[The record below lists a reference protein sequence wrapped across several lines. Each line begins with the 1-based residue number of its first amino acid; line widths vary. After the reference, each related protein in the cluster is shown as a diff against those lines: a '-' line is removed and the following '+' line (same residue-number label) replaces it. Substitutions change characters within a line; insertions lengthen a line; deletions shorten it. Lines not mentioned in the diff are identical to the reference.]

1 MTPDGS
7 WRIGVDTG
15 GTFTDLVA
23 VGPGGDVRLQKVA
36 STPAEP
42 ARATFDALERS
53 GVDPGGDID
62 SFVMGTTIATN
73 ALIQRRGAPTV
84 LVTTAGFEDVLYIQR
99 IDRQGLY
106 DLQWV
111 KAEPYVARN
120 RVVGVTERILADG
133 SVRTTISDEEM
144 RRVVESVRRLT
155 AQDRKPAV
163 AVSLLFSYVNPAHEQ
178 ALAAALS
185 VALPDV
191 PVSISSEVAPIW
203 REYERCN
210 TTVMD
215 AYVKPIVGDFA
226 GGLVRELTEV
236 AMGGWHGLLRSNGGQ
251 VAIPDATARPV
262 EIVLSGLAAGMIA
275 GAHFARAVGTDKAVT
290 LDMGGTS
297 ADVGVITD
305 GELQFSGL
313 FEVEFG
319 LPLALPILDVTTI
332 GAGGGSIASID
343 SGGLLKVGP
352 ESAGADPGPACYGL
366 GGEQPTVTDA
376 NVVMGRLNPEY
387 FLGGRM
393 GLDAT
398 RARRATQ
405 PLADRL
411 GLTPEDTADAIV
423 SVSIENMDG
432 AMRLV
437 TVDRGLDYREFDLVA
452 YGGAGPLH
460 AAEIVRRM
468 GMNRVIVPPNPG
480 LVSAYGT
487 VIADQRVDR
496 RITLVRR
503 LDHAESADL
512 PGALAR
518 LAAETAGELR
528 SQLRRTEA
536 QVDVTTYVACRYLGQ
551 NYEQEIRTDFGHV
564 DRSFELAV
572 PIGPDAA
579 DFVAELA
586 DRYHATHMAAYG
598 YEMRDQPIQSVYLG
612 ATALSPAPDVLIRP
626 YSGPN
631 DSAGASGAPVTRRV
645 LAAAGHW
652 VDARIVNRDSLGVG
666 EMLHGPAVIEEADS
680 TTWVPPGFDASVH
693 HSQCLIITRAA
704 EAEDGRP

>member
-1 MTPDGS
+1 MTGRPNGA

-23 VGPGGDVRLQKVA
+23 VGPGGEVRLQKVA
-36 STPAEP
+36 STPSEP
-42 ARATFDALERS
+42 ARATFDALRRS
-53 GVDPGGDID
+53 QVDPRGEVD
-62 SFVMGTTIATN
+62 SFIMGTTIATN

-84 LVTTAGFEDVLYIQR
+84 LITTAGFEDVLYIQR

-106 DLQWV
+106 DLQWI
-111 KAEPYVARN
+111 KAEPYVRRD
-120 RVVGVTERILADG
+120 RVVGVNERILADG
-133 SVRTTISDEEM
+133 SVRTALSAGELDRVIDE
-144 RRVVESVRRLT
+144 VRRIT
-155 AQDRKPAV
+155 ADDQEPAV
-163 AVSLLFSYVNPAHEQ
+163 AVSLLFSYVNPTHEQ
-178 ALAAALS
+178 ELAAALQE
-185 VALPDV
+185 ALGGL

-203 REYERCN
+203 REYERSN
-210 TTVMD
+210 TTAMD
-215 AYVKPIVGDFA
+215 AYVKPIVTNFA
-226 GGLVRELTEV
+226 GDLGRELDALE
-236 AMGGWHGLLRSNGGQ
+236 MRGWHGLLRSNGGH
-251 VAIPDATARPV
+251 VAIPDATAKPV

-275 GAHFARAVGTDKAVT
+275 GAHFARAVDTAKAVT

-297 ADVGVITD
+297 ADVGVIVD

-352 ESAGADPGPACYGL
+352 DSAGAEPGPACYGL
-366 GGEQPTVTDA
+366 GGEAPTVTDA
-376 NVVMGRLNPEY
+376 NVVMGRLNPGY

-393 GLDAT
+393 NLDAG
-398 RARRATQ
+398 RARSAIE

-411 GLTPEDTADAIV
+411 GLTPEDAAEAIV

-460 AAEIVRRM
+460 AAEIARRM

-503 LDHAESADL
+503 LDHAESEDL
-512 PGALAR
+512 PGALGR
-518 LAAETAGELR
+518 LADETVTELR
-528 SQLRRTEA
+528 SQLRRPDA
-536 QVDVTTYVACRYLGQ
+536 PVDVTTYVACRYLGQ
-551 NYEQEIRTDFGHV
+551 NYEQEIRTEFGHV

-572 PIGPDAA
+572 PIGPEAA
-579 DFVAELA
+579 GFVARLA
-586 DRYHATHMAAYG
+586 DGYHTTHRAAYG

-612 ATALSPAPDVLIRP
+612 ATALSEAPEVLIRP
-626 YSGPN
+626 Y
-631 DSAGASGAPVTRRV
+631 AGRGDATTPPTRRV
-645 LAAAGHW
+645 LAAAGQW
-652 VDARIVNRDSLGVG
+652 TDALIVDRDTLEVG
-666 EMLHGPAVIEEADS
+666 ETLDGPAVIEEADS
-680 TTWVPPGFDASVH
+680 TTWVPPGFRATVH
-693 HSQCLIITRAA
+693 ESQCLIVARSGAGA
-704 EAEDGRP
+704 RP

>member
-1 MTPDGS
+1 MSRSPNGA

-23 VGPGGDVRLQKVA
+23 VGPGGEVRLQKVA
-36 STPAEP
+36 STPVEP
-42 ARATFDALERS
+42 ARATFDALKRS
-53 GVDPGGDID
+53 QVDPRGEVD
-62 SFVMGTTIATN
+62 SFIMGTTIATN

-84 LVTTAGFEDVLYIQR
+84 LITTAGFEDVLYIQR

-111 KAEPYVARN
+111 KAEPYVPRD
-120 RVVGVTERILADG
+120 RVVGVNERILADG
-133 SVRTTISDEEM
+133 SVRTGLAGAELD
-144 RRVVESVRRLT
+144 RVVDEVRRIT
-155 AQDRKPAV
+155 AGDQEPAV
-163 AVSLLFSYVNPAHEQ
+163 AVSLLFSYVNPIHEQ
-178 ALAAALS
+178 ELAAALQE
-185 VALPDV
+185 ALGGL

-203 REYERCN
+203 REYERSN
-210 TTVMD
+210 TTAMD
-215 AYVKPIVGDFA
+215 AYVKPIVANFA
-226 GGLVRELTEV
+226 GDLLRELDVLE
-236 AMGGWHGLLRSNGGQ
+236 MGGWHGLLRSNGGH
-251 VAIPDATARPV
+251 VAIPDAPAKPV

-275 GAHFARAVGTDKAVT
+275 GAHFARAVDTAKAVT

-297 ADVGVITD
+297 ADVGVIVD

-352 ESAGADPGPACYGL
+352 ESAGAEPGPACYGL
-366 GGEQPTVTDA
+366 GGESPTVTDA
-376 NVVMGRLNPEY
+376 NVVMGRLNPGY

-393 GLDAT
+393 NLDAE
-398 RARRATQ
+398 RARSAID
-405 PLADRL
+405 PVADRL
-411 GLTPEDTADAIV
+411 GLTPEDTAEAIV

-460 AAEIVRRM
+460 ATEIARRM

-503 LDHAESADL
+503 LDHGESEDL
-512 PGALAR
+512 PGALGR
-518 LAAETAGELR
+518 LADETVAELR
-528 SQLRRTEA
+528 SQLRRPEVP
-536 QVDVTTYVACRYLGQ
+536 VDVTTYVACRYLGQ
-551 NYEQEIRTDFGHV
+551 NYEQEIRTEFGHV

-572 PIGPDAA
+572 PIGPEAA
-579 DFVAELA
+579 DFVARLA
-586 DRYHATHMAAYG
+586 DGYHTTHKAAYG

-612 ATALSPAPDVLIRP
+612 ATALSEAPEVLIRP
-626 YSGPN
+626 Y
-631 DSAGASGAPVTRRV
+631 AGHSDGTTPVTRRV
-645 LAAAGHW
+645 LAAAGQW
-652 VDARIVNRDSLGVG
+652 VDALIANRDTLEVG
-666 EMLHGPAVIEEADS
+666 ETLDGPAVIEEADS
-680 TTWVPPGFDASVH
+680 TTWVPPGFGATVH
-693 HSQCLIITRAA
+693 ESQCLIIARSDA
-704 EAEDGRP
+704 ETPP

>member
-1 MTPDGS
+1 MNATENGA

-23 VGPGGDVRLQKVA
+23 VGPGGEVRLQKVA

-53 GVDPGGDID
+53 GVDPRGEVD
-62 SFVMGTTIATN
+62 SFIMGTTIATN

-84 LVTTAGFEDVLYIQR
+84 LITTAGFEDVLYIQR

-111 KAEPYVARN
+111 KAEPYVPRD
-120 RVVGVTERILADG
+120 RVVGVSERILADG
-133 SVRTTISDEEM
+133 SVRTPLTTRELA
-144 RRVVESVRRLT
+144 RVAGEVRRIT
-155 AQDRKPAV
+155 AADRTPAV

-178 ALAAALS
+178 AVAAALED
-185 VALPDV
+185 ALPGI

-203 REYERCN
+203 REYERSN
-210 TTVMD
+210 TTAMD
-215 AYVKPIVGDFA
+215 AYVKPIVSSFA
-226 GGLVRELTEV
+226 ADLVRELD
-236 AMGGWHGLLRSNGGQ
+236 ALRMGGWHGLLRSNGGH
-251 VAIPDATARPV
+251 VAIPDATAKPV

-275 GAHFARAVGTDKAVT
+275 GAHFARAVDTAKAVT

-297 ADVGVITD
+297 ADVGVIVD

-352 ESAGADPGPACYGL
+352 ESAGAEPGPACYGL
-366 GGEQPTVTDA
+366 GGEAPTVTDA
-376 NVVMGRLNPEY
+376 NVVMGRLNPGY

-393 GLDAT
+393 NLDAD
-398 RARRATQ
+398 RARSAID

-411 GLTPEDTADAIV
+411 GLTPEDTAEAIV

-460 AAEIVRRM
+460 AAEIARRM

-503 LDHAESADL
+503 LDHGESEDL
-512 PGALAR
+512 PSALGR
-518 LAAETAGELR
+518 LADETVAELR
-528 SQLRRTEA
+528 SQLRRTDAPVE
-536 QVDVTTYVACRYLGQ
+536 VTTYVACRYLGQ
-551 NYEQEIRTDFGHV
+551 NYEQEIRTEFGHV

-572 PIGPDAA
+572 PIGPEAA
-579 DFVAELA
+579 DFVARLA
-586 DRYHATHMAAYG
+586 DGYHTTHNAAYG

-612 ATALSPAPDVLIRP
+612 ASALSEAPEVLIRP
-626 YSGPN
+626 Y
-631 DSAGASGAPVTRRV
+631 AGRGGDGATPVTRRV

-652 VDARIVNRDSLGVG
+652 VDALIVNRDTMAPAETL
-666 EMLHGPAVIEEADS
+666 EGPAVIEEADS
-680 TTWVPPGFDASVH
+680 TTWVPPGFRATVH
-693 HSQCLIITRAA
+693 ESQCLIIARNDA
-704 EAEDGRP
+704 EARP

>member
-1 MTPDGS
+1 MSLNGA
-7 WRIGVDTG
+7 WRLGVDTG

-23 VGPGGDVRLQKVA
+23 VGPGGDVRLQKVS

-42 ARATFDALERS
+42 ARATFDALQRS
-53 GVDPGGDID
+53 GVDPRGEID
-62 SFVMGTTIATN
+62 SFIMGTTIATN

-84 LVTTAGFEDVLYIQR
+84 LITTAGFEDVLYIQR

-111 KAEPYVARN
+111 KAEPYVPRN
-120 RVVGVTERILADG
+120 RVVGVSERILADG
-133 SVRTTISDEEM
+133 SVRGPLTEEELK
-144 RRVVESVRRLT
+144 RVVGEVRRIT
-155 AQDRKPAV
+155 ARDHKPAV
-163 AVSLLFSYVNPAHEQ
+163 AVSLLFSYVNPSHELALRD
-178 ALAAALS
+178 ALAAG
-185 VALPDV
+185 LPDV
-191 PVSISSEVAPIW
+191 PVSISTEVAPIW
-203 REYERCN
+203 REYERSN

-226 GGLVRELTEV
+226 ADLARELEAV
-236 AMGGWHGLLRSNGGQ
+236 GMGGWHGLLRSNGGH
-251 VAIPDATARPV
+251 VAIPDATSRPV

-275 GAHFARAVGTDKAVT
+275 GAHFAAAVDTAKAVT

-297 ADVGVITD
+297 ADVGVVTD

-366 GGEQPTVTDA
+366 GGEAPTVTDA
-376 NVVMGRLNPEY
+376 NVVMGRLNPGY

-393 GLDAT
+393 GLDAA
-398 RARRATQ
+398 RAHRAIT
-405 PLADRL
+405 PLAGRL
-411 GLTPEDTADAIV
+411 GLAPEDTADAIV

-460 AAEIVRRM
+460 AVEIARRM

-503 LDHAESADL
+503 LDHAESTDL
-512 PGALAR
+512 PATLGR
-518 LAAETAGELR
+518 LADDTVAELR
-528 SQLRRTEA
+528 SQLRRAEA
-536 QVDVTTYVACRYLGQ
+536 STDVTTYVACRYLGQ
-551 NYEQEIRTDFGHV
+551 NYEQEVRTEFGHV

-572 PIGPDAA
+572 PIGPEAI
-579 DFVAELA
+579 DFVARLA
-586 DRYHATHMAAYG
+586 DGYHATHKAAYG

-626 YSGPN
+626 YSGEG
-631 DSAGASGAPVTRRV
+631 DGAPPVTRRV
-645 LAAAGHW
+645 LASAGRW
-652 VDARIVNRDSLGVG
+652 VDARIANRDTLAVG
-666 EMLHGPAVIEEADS
+666 EVLDGPAVIEEADS
-680 TTWVPPGFDASVH
+680 TTWVPPGFTALVH
-693 HSQCLIITRAA
+693 ESQCLIIARRAA
-704 EAEDGRP
+704 EDRP

>member
-1 MTPDGS
+1 MTAPDGA

-23 VGPGGDVRLQKVA
+23 VGPDGEVRLQKVA

-42 ARATFDALERS
+42 ARATFEALARS
-53 GVDPGGDID
+53 GVDPRGEVD
-62 SFVMGTTIATN
+62 SFIMGTTIATN

-84 LVTTAGFEDVLYIQR
+84 LITTAGFEDVLYIQR

-111 KAEPYVARN
+111 KAEPYVPRN
-120 RVVGVTERILADG
+120 RVIGVTERVLADG
-133 SVRTTISDEEM
+133 SVRAPLTDRELA
-144 RRVVESVRRLT
+144 RVVEEVRRIT
-155 AQDRKPAV
+155 AGEEKPAV
-163 AVSLLFSYVNPAHEQ
+163 AIALLFSYVNPAHEQ
-178 ALAAALS
+178 ALGAALTG
-185 VALPDV
+185 ALAGV
-191 PVSISSEVAPIW
+191 PVSLSSDVAPIW
-203 REYERCN
+203 REYERSN

-215 AYVKPIVGDFA
+215 AYVKPIVSDFA
-226 GGLVRELTEV
+226 DDLRSELC
-236 AMGGWHGLLRSNGGQ
+236 ALDMSGWHGLLRSNGGQ
-251 VAIPDATARPV
+251 VAIPDATAKPV

-275 GAHFARAVGTDKAVT
+275 GAHFARAVDTAKAVT

-332 GAGGGSIASID
+332 GAGGGSVASID

-352 ESAGADPGPACYGL
+352 NSVGADPGPACYGL
-366 GGEQPTVTDA
+366 GGDAPSVTDA
-376 NVVMGRLNPEY
+376 NVVMGRLNPGY

-393 GLDAT
+393 NLDADL
-398 RARRATQ
+398 ARRAIE
-405 PLADRL
+405 PLAARL
-411 GLTPEDTADAIV
+411 GLSVDATAEAIV

-460 AAEIVRRM
+460 AAEIARRM

-503 LDHAESADL
+503 LDHATSADL
-512 PGALAR
+512 PGALGR
-518 LAAETAGELR
+518 LADEAVAELR
-528 SQLRRTEA
+528 SQLRRPGAPVE
-536 QVDVTTYVACRYLGQ
+536 VTTYVACRYLGQ
-551 NYEQEIRTDFGHV
+551 NYEQEIRTEFGHV

-572 PIGPDAA
+572 PIGPESAG
-579 DFVAELA
+579 FVDRLA
-586 DRYHATHMAAYG
+586 DRYHTTHRAAYG
-598 YEMRDQPIQSVYLG
+598 YEMRDQPVQSVYLG

-626 YSGPN
+626 YPGVG
-631 DSAGASGAPVTRRV
+631 DGADPQTRRV
-645 LAAAGHW
+645 LAEAEHW
-652 VDARIVNRDSLGVG
+652 VDARIANRDALAVG
-666 EMLHGPAVIEEADS
+666 DVLDGPAVIEEADS
-680 TTWVPPGFDASVH
+680 TTWVPPGFRATVH
-693 HSQCLIITRAA
+693 GSQCLIIARSAGG
-704 EAEDGRP
+704 DPS

>member
-1 MTPDGS
+1 MIGTAHGA

-36 STPAEP
+36 STPTEP
-42 ARATFDALERS
+42 ARATFDALKRS
-53 GVDPGGDID
+53 RVDPRGEVD
-62 SFVMGTTIATN
+62 SFIMGTTIATN
-73 ALIQRRGAPTV
+73 ALIQRRGASTV
-84 LVTTAGFEDVLYIQR
+84 LITTAGFEDVLYIQR

-111 KAEPYVARN
+111 KAEPYVRRD
-120 RVVGVTERILADG
+120 RVVGVKERILADG
-133 SVRTTISDEEM
+133 SVRTGLAGEELERVIDE
-144 RRVVESVRRLT
+144 VRRIT
-155 AQDRKPAV
+155 ADDRRPAV
-163 AVSLLFSYVNPAHEQ
+163 AVSLLFSYVNPSHEQ
-178 ALAAALS
+178 ELAAALRE
-185 VALPDV
+185 ALGGL

-203 REYERCN
+203 REYERSN
-210 TTVMD
+210 TTAMD
-215 AYVKPIVGDFA
+215 AYVKPIVSNFA
-226 GGLVRELTEV
+226 GDLGRELDALE
-236 AMGGWHGLLRSNGGQ
+236 MGGWHGLLRSNGGQ
-251 VAIPDATARPV
+251 VAIPDATAKPV

-275 GAHFARAVGTDKAVT
+275 GAHFARAVGTAKAVT

-332 GAGGGSIASID
+332 GAGGGSIASVD

-352 ESAGADPGPACYGL
+352 ESAGAEPGPACYGL
-366 GGEQPTVTDA
+366 GGEAPTVTDA
-376 NVVMGRLNPEY
+376 NVVMGRLNPGY

-393 GLDAT
+393 NLDAD
-398 RARRATQ
+398 RARSAID

-460 AAEIVRRM
+460 ATEIARRM
-468 GMNRVIVPPNPG
+468 GMNRVVVPPNPG

-503 LDHAESADL
+503 LDHAESEDL
-512 PGALAR
+512 PGTLGR
-518 LAAETAGELR
+518 LADETVAELR
-528 SQLRRTEA
+528 SQLRRPDAPIE
-536 QVDVTTYVACRYLGQ
+536 VTTYVACRYLGQ
-551 NYEQEIRTDFGHV
+551 NYEQEIRTEFGHV

-572 PIGPDAA
+572 PIGPEAA
-579 DFVAELA
+579 DFVARLA
-586 DRYHATHMAAYG
+586 DGYHTTHRAAYG

-612 ATALSPAPDVLIRP
+612 ATALSEAPDILIRP
-626 YSGPN
+626 Y
-631 DSAGASGAPVTRRV
+631 AGIGDGTAPVTRRV
-645 LAAAGHW
+645 LAAAGQW
-652 VDARIVNRDSLGVG
+652 VDALIADRDTLAVG
-666 EMLHGPAVIEEADS
+666 ETLDGPAVIEEADS
-680 TTWVPPGFDASVH
+680 TTWVPPGFRATVH
-693 HSQCLIITRAA
+693 ESQCLIIARSDA
-704 EAEDGRP
+704 EARP

>member
-1 MTPDGS
+1 MTVTGS

-23 VGPGGDVRLQKVA
+23 VGPHGDVRLAKVA
-36 STPAEP
+36 STPADP
-42 ARATFDALERS
+42 ARATFEAFERS
-53 GVDPGGDID
+53 GVDPGGDVD
-62 SFVMGTTIATN
+62 SFILGTTIATN

-84 LVTTAGFEDVLYIQR
+84 LVTTAGFEDILYIQR
-99 IDRQGLY
+99 IDRKGLY

-111 KAEPYVARN
+111 KAEPYVPRN
-120 RVVGVTERILADG
+120 RVVGVVERILADG
-133 SVRTTISDEEM
+133 SIRTPITDEELA
-144 RRVVESVRRLT
+144 RVIEDVRRLT
-155 AQDRKPAV
+155 AQARKPAV
-163 AVSLLFSYVNPAHEQ
+163 AVSLLFSYVNPTHEQ
-178 ALAAALS
+178 ALAEALSAAL
-185 VALPDV
+185 PGV
-191 PVSISSEVAPIW
+191 PVSLSSEVAPIW
-203 REYERCN
+203 REYERSN
-210 TTVMD
+210 TTVVD
-215 AYVKPIVGDFA
+215 AYVKPIVADFA
-226 GGLVRELTEV
+226 GSLAAQLAEMHV
-236 AMGGWHGLLRSNGGQ
+236 GGWHGLLRSNGGQ
-251 VAIPDATARPV
+251 VAIPDAPDRPV

-376 NVVMGRLNPEY
+376 NVLMGRLDPEY
-387 FLGGRM
+387 FLGGEM
-393 GLDAT
+393 SLDAD
-398 RARRATQ
+398 RARRATR

-411 GLTPEDTADAIV
+411 DLTVEDTADAIV

-460 AAEIVRRM
+460 AAEIARRL

-503 LDHAESADL
+503 LDHAEAEDL
-512 PGALAR
+512 PAALAR
-518 LAAETAGELR
+518 LAGDTAGELR
-528 SQLRRTEA
+528 SQLRRREA
-536 QVDVTTYVACRYLGQ
+536 SVEVTTYVACRYVGQ
-551 NYEQEIRTDFGHV
+551 NFEQEIRTDFGHV

-572 PIGPDAA
+572 AIPPDAA
-579 DFVAELA
+579 DFVDRLA
-586 DRYHATHMAAYG
+586 DRYHATHMASYG

-612 ATALSPAPDVLIRP
+612 ATALSAAPDILIRP
-626 YSGPN
+626 YSGR
-631 DSAGASGAPVTRRV
+631 SGSSTPVTRRV
-645 LAAAGHW
+645 LAAAGCW
-652 VDARIVNRDSLGVG
+652 VDARIVKRDALALGEV
-666 EMLHGPAVIEEADS
+666 LDGPAVIEEADS
-680 TTWVPPGFDASVH
+680 TTWVPPGFTAAVH
-693 HSQCLIITRAA
+693 ESQCLIIARVGNAG
-704 EAEDGRP
+704 EDHP

>member
-1 MTPDGS
+1 MSGS
-7 WRIGVDTG
+7 PNGAWRIGVDTG

-23 VGPGGDVRLQKVA
+23 VGPGGEVRLQKVA

-42 ARATFDALERS
+42 ARATFEALKRS
-53 GVDPGGDID
+53 QVDPRGEVD
-62 SFVMGTTIATN
+62 SFIMGTTIATN

-84 LVTTAGFEDVLYIQR
+84 LITTAGFEDVLYIQR

-106 DLQWV
+106 DLQWI
-111 KAEPYVARN
+111 KAEPYVPRD
-120 RVVGVTERILADG
+120 RVVGVNERILADG
-133 SVRTTISDEEM
+133 SVRTPLARQELDRVIDE
-144 RRVVESVRRLT
+144 VRRIT
-155 AQDRKPAV
+155 ADHDKPAV
-163 AVSLLFSYVNPAHEQ
+163 AVSLLFAYVNATHEQ
-178 ALAAALS
+178 QLAAALQQ
-185 VALPDV
+185 ALGGL
-191 PVSISSEVAPIW
+191 PVSMSSEVAPIW
-203 REYERCN
+203 REYERSN
-210 TTVMD
+210 TTAMD
-215 AYVKPIVGDFA
+215 AYVKPIVANFA
-226 GGLVRELTEV
+226 GDLLRELDALE
-236 AMGGWHGLLRSNGGQ
+236 MGGWHGLLRSNGGQ
-251 VAIPDATARPV
+251 VAIPDAPAKPV

-275 GAHFARAVGTDKAVT
+275 GAHFARAVDSAKAVT

-297 ADVGVITD
+297 ADVGVIVD

-352 ESAGADPGPACYGL
+352 DSAGAEPGPACYGL
-366 GGEQPTVTDA
+366 GGEAPTVTDA
-376 NVVMGRLNPEY
+376 NVVMGRLDPGY

-393 GLDAT
+393 NLDAE
-398 RARRATQ
+398 RARSAID
-405 PLADRL
+405 PVADRL
-411 GLTPEDTADAIV
+411 GLTPEDTAEAIV

-460 AAEIVRRM
+460 AAEIARRM

-503 LDHAESADL
+503 LDHGESEDL
-512 PGALAR
+512 PAALGR
-518 LAAETAGELR
+518 LADETVAELR
-528 SQLRRTEA
+528 SQLRRLDA
-536 QVDVTTYVACRYLGQ
+536 PVDVTTYVACRYLGQ
-551 NYEQEIRTDFGHV
+551 NYEQEIRTEFGHV

-572 PIGPDAA
+572 PIGPEAA
-579 DFVAELA
+579 DFVARLA
-586 DRYHATHMAAYG
+586 DGYHTTHKAAYG

-612 ATALSPAPDVLIRP
+612 ATALSEAPEVLIRP
-626 YSGPN
+626 Y
-631 DSAGASGAPVTRRV
+631 AGGGDGTAPVTRRV
-645 LAAAGHW
+645 LAGAGQW
-652 VDARIVNRDSLGVG
+652 TDALIVNRDTMEAG
-666 EMLHGPAVIEEADS
+666 ETLDGPAVIEEADS
-680 TTWVPPGFDASVH
+680 TTWVPPGFRATVH
-693 HSQCLIITRAA
+693 ESQCLIIARSDA
-704 EAEDGRP
+704 EARP

>member
-1 MTPDGS
+1 MIGTAGGS

-23 VGPGGDVRLQKVA
+23 VGPGGDVRLQKVS
-36 STPAEP
+36 STPVEP
-42 ARATFDALERS
+42 ARATFEALERS
-53 GVDPGGDID
+53 GVDPAGDVD

-84 LVTTAGFEDVLYIQR
+84 LITTAGFEDLLYIQR

-111 KAEPYVARN
+111 KAEPYVPRN
-120 RVVGVTERILADG
+120 RVVGVAERVLADG
-133 SVRTTISDEEM
+133 SVRTPLSDEELA
-144 RRVVESVRRLT
+144 RVVEEVRRIT
-155 AQDRKPAV
+155 AHDDRPAV
-163 AVSLLFSYVNPAHEQ
+163 AVSLLFSYVNPSHEQ
-178 ALAAALS
+178 ALSAALAG
-185 VALPDV
+185 ALEGV
-191 PVSISSEVAPIW
+191 PVSISSAVAPIW
-203 REYERCN
+203 REYERSN

-215 AYVKPIVGDFA
+215 AYVKPIVRDFA
-226 GGLVRELTEV
+226 GHLVRELDEV
-236 AMGGWHGLLRSNGGQ
+236 GMQGWRGLLRSNGGQ
-251 VAIPDATARPV
+251 VAIPDSVSKPI
-262 EIVLSGLAAGMIA
+262 EIVLSGLAAGMIS
-275 GAHFARAVGTDKAVT
+275 GAHFAGAVDTAKAVT

-297 ADVGVITD
+297 ADVGVIVD

-352 ESAGADPGPACYGL
+352 QSAGAEPGPACYGL
-366 GGEQPTVTDA
+366 GGEAPTVTDA
-376 NVVMGRLNPEY
+376 NVVMGRLNPGY

-393 GLDAT
+393 SLDAD
-398 RARRATQ
+398 RAQRAIA

-411 GLTPEDTADAIV
+411 GLAPEDAADAIV

-460 AAEIVRRM
+460 AVEIARRM

-480 LVSAYGT
+480 LTSAYGT
-487 VIADQRVDR
+487 IIADQRVDR
-496 RITLVRR
+496 RVTLVRR
-503 LDHAESADL
+503 LDDSESEDL
-512 PGALAR
+512 PAALGR
-518 LAAETAGELR
+518 LADEVVAELR
-528 SQLRRTEA
+528 PQLRRPEA
-536 QVDVTTYVACRYLGQ
+536 PVNVTTYVACRYLGQ
-551 NYEQEIRTDFGHV
+551 NYEQEIRTEFGHV

-572 PIGPDAA
+572 PIGATAA
-579 DFVAELA
+579 DFVARLA
-586 DRYHATHMAAYG
+586 DGYHATHSAAYG

-612 ATALSPAPDVLIRP
+612 ATALSPAPDVAIRP
-626 YSGPN
+626 YEGRY
-631 DSAGASGAPVTRRV
+631 DGAQPVTRRV
-645 LAAAGHW
+645 LAEAGHW
-652 VDARIVNRDSLGVG
+652 VDARIVNRDSLAVG
-666 EMLHGPAVIEEADS
+666 AVLGGPAVIEEADS
-680 TTWVPPGFDASVH
+680 TTWVPPGFEAAVH
-693 HSQCLIITRAA
+693 DSQCLIIARS
-704 EAEDGRP
+704 EEGRR

>member
-1 MTPDGS
+1 MIGIANGA

-23 VGPGGDVRLQKVA
+23 VGPGGEVRLQKVA

-42 ARATFDALERS
+42 ARATFDALKRS
-53 GVDPGGDID
+53 QVDPRGEVD
-62 SFVMGTTIATN
+62 SFIMGTTIATN

-84 LVTTAGFEDVLYIQR
+84 LITTAGFEDVLYIQR

-111 KAEPYVARN
+111 KAEPYVPRD
-120 RVVGVTERILADG
+120 RVVGVSERILADG
-133 SVRTTISDEEM
+133 SVRTPLTTEELA
-144 RRVVESVRRLT
+144 RVAEEVCRIT
-155 AQDRKPAV
+155 ADDRAPAV

-178 ALAAALS
+178 AVATALEG
-185 VALPDV
+185 ALPGL

-203 REYERCN
+203 REYERSN
-210 TTVMD
+210 TTAMD
-215 AYVKPIVGDFA
+215 AYVKPIVSDFA
-226 GGLVRELTEV
+226 GDLVKELEAV
-236 AMGGWHGLLRSNGGQ
+236 EMGGWHGLLRSNGGH
-251 VAIPDATARPV
+251 VAIPDATAKPV

-275 GAHFARAVGTDKAVT
+275 GAHFAGAVDTAKAVT

-297 ADVGVITD
+297 ADVGVVVD

-352 ESAGADPGPACYGL
+352 ESAGAEPGPACYGL
-366 GGEQPTVTDA
+366 GGEAPTVTDA
-376 NVVMGRLNPEY
+376 NVVMGRLNPGY

-393 GLDAT
+393 NLDAD
-398 RARRATQ
+398 RARRAID

-411 GLTPEDTADAIV
+411 GLTPEDTAEAIV

-460 AAEIVRRM
+460 AAEIARRM

-503 LDHAESADL
+503 LDHAESEEL
-512 PGALAR
+512 PGALGR
-518 LAAETAGELR
+518 LADETVAELR
-528 SQLRRTEA
+528 SQLRRPDAPVE
-536 QVDVTTYVACRYLGQ
+536 VTTYVACRYLGQ
-551 NYEQEIRTDFGHV
+551 NYEQEIRTEFGHV

-572 PIGPDAA
+572 PIGPEAS
-579 DFVAELA
+579 DFVARLA
-586 DRYHATHMAAYG
+586 DGYHTTHMATYG

-612 ATALSPAPDVLIRP
+612 ATALSEAPEVLIRP
-626 YSGPN
+626 Y
-631 DSAGASGAPVTRRV
+631 AGGGDGTARATRRV
-645 LAAAGHW
+645 LAATGQW
-652 VDARIVNRDSLGVG
+652 TDALIVNRDTLAPG
-666 EMLHGPAVIEEADS
+666 ETLDGPAVIEEADS
-680 TTWVPPGFDASVH
+680 TTWVPPGFGATVH
-693 HSQCLIITRAA
+693 ESQCLIIARGDA
-704 EAEDGRP
+704 EARP

>member
-1 MTPDGS
+1 MTATGS

-23 VGPGGDVRLQKVA
+23 VGPHGDVRLAKVA
-36 STPAEP
+36 STPADP
-42 ARATFDALERS
+42 ARATFEAFERS
-53 GVDPGGDID
+53 GVDTGGGVD
-62 SFVMGTTIATN
+62 SFILGTTIATN

-84 LVTTAGFEDVLYIQR
+84 LVTTAGFEDILYIQR
-99 IDRQGLY
+99 IDRKGLY

-111 KAEPYVARN
+111 KAEPYVPRN
-120 RVVGVTERILADG
+120 RVVGVVERILADG
-133 SVRTTISDEEM
+133 SIRTPITDEELA
-144 RRVVESVRRLT
+144 RVVEDVRRLT
-155 AQDRKPAV
+155 AQSRKPAV
-163 AVSLLFSYVNPAHEQ
+163 AVSLLFSYVNPSHEQ
-178 ALAAALS
+178 ALAEALSAAL
-185 VALPDV
+185 PGV
-191 PVSISSEVAPIW
+191 PVSLSSEVAPIW
-203 REYERCN
+203 REYERSN
-210 TTVMD
+210 TTVVD
-215 AYVKPIVGDFA
+215 AYVKPIVADFA
-226 GGLVRELTEV
+226 GSLAAQLAEMGV
-236 AMGGWHGLLRSNGGQ
+236 GGWHGLLRSNGGQ
-251 VAIPDATARPV
+251 VAIPDAPGRPV

-366 GGEQPTVTDA
+366 GGEEPTVTDA
-376 NVVMGRLNPEY
+376 NVLMGRLDPEY
-387 FLGGRM
+387 FLGGEM
-393 GLDAT
+393 SLDAD
-398 RARRATQ
+398 RARRATR

-411 GLTPEDTADAIV
+411 GLTVEDTADAIV
-423 SVSIENMDG
+423 SISIENMDG

-460 AAEIVRRM
+460 AAEIARRL

-503 LDHAESADL
+503 LDHADRRGPARGAGPAGRRHGGRVAFAAAPPGGVGGGDDVRGL
-512 PGALAR
+512 PVRGA
-518 LAAETAGELR
+518 ELR
-528 SQLRRTEA
+528 AGDPHRLRPR
-536 QVDVTTYVACRYLGQ
+536 RP
-551 NYEQEIRTDFGHV
+551 
-564 DRSFELAV
+564 ELRA
-572 PIGPDAA
+572 GRGD
-579 DFVAELA
+579 
-586 DRYHATHMAAYG
+586 
-598 YEMRDQPIQSVYLG
+598 
-612 ATALSPAPDVLIRP
+612 PA
-626 YSGPN
+626 
-631 DSAGASGAPVTRRV
+631 RRRR
-645 LAAAGHW
+645 L
-652 VDARIVNRDSLGVG
+652 R
-666 EMLHGPAVIEEADS
+666 GPA
-680 TTWVPPGFDASVH
+680 
-693 HSQCLIITRAA
+693 R
-704 EAEDGRP
+704 

>member
-1 MTPDGS
+1 MTAGA

-23 VGPGGDVRLQKVA
+23 VGPGGDVRLQKVP

-42 ARATFDALERS
+42 ARATFNALDRS
-53 GVDPGGDID
+53 GVDPRDVD
-62 SFVMGTTIATN
+62 SFIMGTTIATN

-111 KAEPYVARN
+111 KAEPYVPRN
-120 RVVGVTERILADG
+120 RVVGVSERILADG
-133 SVRTTISDEEM
+133 SVRTPLAGGELE
-144 RRVVESVRRLT
+144 RVVAEVRRIT
-155 AQDRKPAV
+155 AGDSKPAV
-163 AVSLLFSYVNPAHEQ
+163 AVSLLFSYVNPSHEQ
-178 ALAAALS
+178 ALRAALEA
-185 VALPDV
+185 ALPHV

-203 REYERCN
+203 REYERSN

-226 GGLVRELTEV
+226 GYLVRELDRV
-236 AMGGWHGLLRSNGGQ
+236 GVGGWHGLLRSNGGH
-251 VAIPDATARPV
+251 VAIPDATAKPV
-262 EIVLSGLAAGMIA
+262 EIVLSGLAAGMIS
-275 GAHFARAVGTDKAVT
+275 GAHFACAVATAKAVT

-366 GGEQPTVTDA
+366 GGEAPTVTDA
-376 NVVMGRLNPEY
+376 NVVMGRLNPGY

-393 GLDAT
+393 SLDAE
-398 RARRATQ
+398 RAHRAIA
-405 PLADRL
+405 PLAQRL
-411 GLTPEDTADAIV
+411 GLTPEDTAEAIV

-460 AAEIVRRM
+460 AAEIARRM

-480 LVSAYGT
+480 LTSAYGT
-487 VIADQRVDR
+487 IIADQRVDR

-512 PGALAR
+512 PAALGR
-518 LAAETAGELR
+518 LADETVAELR
-528 SQLRRTEA
+528 AQLRSPEA

-551 NYEQEIRTDFGHV
+551 NYEQEIRTEFGHV

-572 PIGPDAA
+572 PIGPEAA
-579 DFVAELA
+579 GFVARLA
-586 DRYHATHMAAYG
+586 DGYHATHRAAYG

-612 ATALSPAPDVLIRP
+612 ATALSPAPDVAIRP
-626 YSGPN
+626 Y
-631 DSAGASGAPVTRRV
+631 AGNGDGALPATRRV
-645 LAAAGHW
+645 LAAAGRR
-652 VDARIVNRDSLGVG
+652 VDARIANRDALAVG
-666 EMLHGPAVIEEADS
+666 AVLDGPAVIEEADS
-680 TTWVPPGFDASVH
+680 TTWVPPGFAATVH
-693 HSQCLIITRAA
+693 ESQCLIIARDPAA
-704 EAEDGRP
+704 RRP

>member
-1 MTPDGS
+1 MSGAGDGA

-23 VGPGGDVRLQKVA
+23 VGPDGEVRLQKVA
-36 STPAEP
+36 STPTEP
-42 ARATFDALERS
+42 ARATFDALKRS
-53 GVDPGGDID
+53 QVDPRGEVD
-62 SFVMGTTIATN
+62 SFIMGTTIATN
-73 ALIQRRGAPTV
+73 ALIQRRGASTV
-84 LVTTAGFEDVLYIQR
+84 LITTAGFEDVLYIQR

-111 KAEPYVARN
+111 KAEPYVPRN
-120 RVVGVTERILADG
+120 RVVGVNERILADG
-133 SVRTTISDEEM
+133 SVRTALTGGELDRVIDE
-144 RRVVESVRRLT
+144 VRRIT
-155 AQDRKPAV
+155 AGEPDASV

-178 ALAAALS
+178 ALAAALTG
-185 VALPDV
+185 ALGGV

-203 REYERCN
+203 REYERSN
-210 TTVMD
+210 TTAMD
-215 AYVKPIVGDFA
+215 AYVKPIVSDFA
-226 GGLVRELTEV
+226 GDLVRELDV
-236 AMGGWHGLLRSNGGQ
+236 VGMGGWHGLLRSNGGH
-251 VAIPDATARPV
+251 VAIPDAPAKPV

-275 GAHFARAVGTDKAVT
+275 GAHFARAVDTAKAVT

-297 ADVGVITD
+297 ADVGVIVD

-352 ESAGADPGPACYGL
+352 ESAGAEPGPACYGL
-366 GGEQPTVTDA
+366 GGEVPTVTDA
-376 NVVMGRLNPEY
+376 NVVMGRLNPGY

-393 GLDAT
+393 NLDAD
-398 RARRATQ
+398 RARRAID
-405 PLADRL
+405 PVAERL
-411 GLTPEDTADAIV
+411 GLSAADTAEAVV

-460 AAEIVRRM
+460 AAEITRRM

-503 LDHAESADL
+503 LDHAESEDL
-512 PGALAR
+512 PGALGR
-518 LAAETAGELR
+518 LADETVAELR
-528 SQLRRTEA
+528 SQLRRAGAPVE
-536 QVDVTTYVACRYLGQ
+536 VTTYVACRYLGQ
-551 NYEQEIRTDFGHV
+551 NYEQEIRTEFGHV

-572 PIGPDAA
+572 PIGPEAA
-579 DFVAELA
+579 DFVARLA
-586 DRYHATHMAAYG
+586 GGYHTTHMATYG

-612 ATALSPAPDVLIRP
+612 ATALSPAPDVAIRP
-626 YSGPN
+626 Y
-631 DSAGASGAPVTRRV
+631 AGGGDGTARATRRV
-645 LAAAGHW
+645 LAAAGKW
-652 VDARIVNRDSLGVG
+652 TDALIVNRDTLEVG
-666 EMLHGPAVIEEADS
+666 ETIDGPAVIEEADS
-680 TTWVPPGFDASVH
+680 TTWVPPGFRATVH
-693 HSQCLIITRAA
+693 ESQCLTIARHDA
-704 EAEDGRP
+704 EAGP

>member
-1 MTPDGS
+1 MSGAPDGT
-7 WRIGVDTG
+7 WRVGVDTG

-23 VGPGGDVRLQKVA
+23 VGPDGEVRLQKVP

-42 ARATFDALERS
+42 ARATFDALELS
-53 GVDPGGDID
+53 GVDPAGGVD
-62 SFVMGTTIATN
+62 SFIMGTTIATN

-111 KAEPYVARN
+111 KAEPYVPRN
-120 RVVGVTERILADG
+120 RVVGVAERILADG
-133 SVRTTISDEEM
+133 SVRTPIGDDEM
-144 RRVVESVRRLT
+144 ARVVEEVRRIT
-155 AQDRKPAV
+155 AGDAKPAV

-178 ALAAALS
+178 AVRAALS
-185 VALPDV
+185 AALAGL

-203 REYERCN
+203 REYERSN

-226 GGLVRELTEV
+226 GDLVRELDRV
-236 AMGGWHGLLRSNGGQ
+236 AMSGWRGLLRSNGGQ
-251 VAIPDATARPV
+251 VAIPDATAKPV
-262 EIVLSGLAAGMIA
+262 EIVLSGLAAGMIS
-275 GAHFARAVGTDKAVT
+275 GAHFAGAVDTAKAVT

-297 ADVGVITD
+297 ADVGVIVD

-366 GGEQPTVTDA
+366 GGEAPTVTDA
-376 NVVMGRLNPEY
+376 NVVMGRLNPGY

-393 GLDAT
+393 SLDAD
-398 RARRATQ
+398 RAHRAMAG
-405 PLADRL
+405 LAGRL
-411 GLTPEDTADAIV
+411 GLTPADAADAVV

-460 AAEIVRRM
+460 AVEIARRM

-480 LVSAYGT
+480 LTSAYGT
-487 VIADQRVDR
+487 IIADQRVDR

-503 LDHAESADL
+503 LDHAESEDL
-512 PGALAR
+512 PAALGR
-518 LAAETAGELR
+518 LADETVAELR
-528 SQLRRTEA
+528 AQLRRPEA
-536 QVDVTTYVACRYLGQ
+536 PVEVTTYVACRYVGQ
-551 NYEQEIRTDFGHV
+551 NYEQEIRTEFGHV

-572 PIGPDAA
+572 PIGPEAA
-579 DFVAELA
+579 DFVARLA
-586 DRYHATHMAAYG
+586 DGYHDTHVAAYG

-612 ATALSPAPDVLIRP
+612 ATALSPAPDVAIRP
-626 YSGPN
+626 H
-631 DSAGASGAPVTRRV
+631 SGAADGAPPVTRRV
-645 LAAAGHW
+645 LASAGRW
-652 VDARIVNRDSLGVG
+652 VDARIVNRDALPVG
-666 EMLHGPAVIEEADS
+666 EVLRGPAVIEEADS
-680 TTWVPPGFDASVH
+680 TTWVPPGFDATVH
-693 HSQCLIITRAA
+693 PSQCLVIARSSGEERT
-704 EAEDGRP
+704 

>member
-1 MTPDGS
+1 ACVSATGS

-23 VGPGGDVRLQKVA
+23 VGPGGDVRLQKVS

-42 ARATFDALERS
+42 ARATFDALDRS
-53 GVDPGGDID
+53 GVDPAGDVD
-62 SFVMGTTIATN
+62 SFIMGTTIATN

-84 LVTTAGFEDVLYIQR
+84 LITTAGFEDVLYIQR

-111 KAEPYVARN
+111 KAEPYVRRD
-120 RVVGVTERILADG
+120 RVVGVRERILADG
-133 SVRTTISDEEM
+133 SVRTSLRDDELA
-144 RRVVESVRRLT
+144 RVVAEVRRIT
-155 AQDRKPAV
+155 DQHRKPAV
-163 AVSLLFSYVNPAHEQ
+163 AVSLLFSYVNPSHEQ
-178 ALAAALS
+178 ALRAALTA
-185 VALPDV
+185 ALGDV

-203 REYERCN
+203 REYERSN
-210 TTVMD
+210 STVMD
-215 AYVKPIVGDFA
+215 AYVKPIVSDFA
-226 GGLVRELTEV
+226 GYLVRELDRVGME
-236 AMGGWHGLLRSNGGQ
+236 GWCGLLRSNGGQ
-251 VAIPDATARPV
+251 VAIADATSKPV
-262 EIVLSGLAAGMIA
+262 EIVLSGLAAGMIS
-275 GAHFARAVGTDKAVT
+275 GAHFAGAVDTAKAVT

-297 ADVGVITD
+297 ADVGVIVD

-366 GGEQPTVTDA
+366 GGEAPTVTDA
-376 NVVMGRLNPEY
+376 NVVMGRLDPGY

-393 GLDAT
+393 SLDAD
-398 RARRATQ
+398 RAHRAIAA
-405 PLADRL
+405 LADRL
-411 GLTPEDTADAIV
+411 GLSPADTADAIV

-460 AAEIVRRM
+460 AVEIARRM

-487 VIADQRVDR
+487 IIADQRVDR

-503 LDHAESADL
+503 LDHTTSEDL
-512 PGALAR
+512 PAVLGR
-518 LAAETAGELR
+518 LADDTVAELR
-528 SQLRRTEA
+528 SQLRHPEA
-536 QVDVTTYVACRYLGQ
+536 PVDVTTYVACRYVGQ
-551 NYEQEIRTDFGHV
+551 NYEQEIRTEFGHV

-572 PIGPDAA
+572 PIGPEAA
-579 DFVAELA
+579 DFVARLA
-586 DRYHATHMAAYG
+586 ASYHATHKAAYG
-598 YEMRDQPIQSVYLG
+598 YEMRDQAIQSVYLG

-626 YSGPN
+626 Y
-631 DSAGASGAPVTRRV
+631 AGGGGGARPRTRRV
-645 LAAAGHW
+645 LATAGRW
-652 VDARIVNRDSLGVG
+652 VDACIVNRDALPVG
-666 EMLHGPAVIEEADS
+666 EVLDGPAVIEEADS
-680 TTWVPPGFDASVH
+680 TTWVPPEFSATVH
-693 HSQCLIITRAA
+693 ESQCLIIARDAA
-704 EAEDGRP
+704 GERP

>member
-1 MTPDGS
+1 MTATGS

-23 VGPGGDVRLQKVA
+23 VGPHGDVRLQKVA
-36 STPAEP
+36 STPADP
-42 ARATFDALERS
+42 ARATFEAFERS
-53 GVDPGGDID
+53 GVDPGGDVD
-62 SFVMGTTIATN
+62 SFILGTTIATN

-84 LVTTAGFEDVLYIQR
+84 LVTTAGFEDILYIQR

-111 KAEPYVARN
+111 KAEPYVPRN
-120 RVVGVTERILADG
+120 RVVGTAERILADG
-133 SVRTTISDEEM
+133 SVRTPISDEELA
-144 RRVVESVRRLT
+144 RVVAAVRRIT
-155 AQDRKPAV
+155 TGDHKPAV

-178 ALAAALS
+178 ALAGALSAAL
-185 VALPDV
+185 PGV
-191 PVSISSEVAPIW
+191 PVSLSSEVAPIW
-203 REYERCN
+203 REYERSN
-210 TTVMD
+210 TTVVD
-215 AYVKPIVGDFA
+215 AYVKPIVADFA
-226 GGLVRELTEV
+226 GSLAAQLAERGV
-236 AMGGWHGLLRSNGGQ
+236 GGWHGLLRSNGGQ
-251 VAIPDATARPV
+251 VAIPDAPDRPV

-275 GAHFARAVGTDKAVT
+275 GAHFARAVGTGKAVT

-376 NVVMGRLNPEY
+376 NVLMGRLDPEY
-387 FLGGRM
+387 FLGGEM
-393 GLDAT
+393 SLDT
-398 RARRATQ
+398 DRARRATR

-411 GLTPEDTADAIV
+411 SLTVEDTADAVV

-460 AAEIVRRM
+460 AAEIARRM

-503 LDHAESADL
+503 LDHAESDDL
-512 PGALAR
+512 PAALAR
-518 LAAETAGELR
+518 LAGDTAGELR
-528 SQLRRTEA
+528 SQLRRREA
-536 QVDVTTYVACRYLGQ
+536 AVEVATYVACRYVGQ
-551 NYEQEIRTDFGHV
+551 NFEQEIRTDFGHV

-572 PIGPDAA
+572 AIPPDAA
-579 DFVAELA
+579 DFVDRLA
-586 DRYHATHMAAYG
+586 DRYHATHMASYG

-612 ATALSPAPDVLIRP
+612 ATALSAAPDLLIRP
-626 YSGPN
+626 YSGQGG
-631 DSAGASGAPVTRRV
+631 SSTHVTRRV
-645 LAAAGHW
+645 LAAAGRW
-652 VDARIVNRDSLGVG
+652 VDARIVKRDALGVG
-666 EMLHGPAVIEEADS
+666 EVLDGPAVIEEADS
-680 TTWVPPGFDASVH
+680 TTWVPPGFTAVVH
-693 HSQCLIITRAA
+693 ESQCLIIARVGHAG
-704 EAEDGRP
+704 EDHP

>member
-1 MTPDGS
+1 MSGS
-7 WRIGVDTG
+7 PNGAWRIGVDTG

-23 VGPGGDVRLQKVA
+23 VGPGGEVRLQKVA

-42 ARATFDALERS
+42 ARATFEALKRS
-53 GVDPGGDID
+53 QVDPRGEVD
-62 SFVMGTTIATN
+62 SFIMGTTIATN

-84 LVTTAGFEDVLYIQR
+84 LITTAGFEDVLYIQR

-106 DLQWV
+106 DLQWI
-111 KAEPYVARN
+111 KAEPYVPRD
-120 RVVGVTERILADG
+120 RVVGVNERILADG
-133 SVRTTISDEEM
+133 SVRTPLARQELDRVIDE
-144 RRVVESVRRLT
+144 VRRIT
-155 AQDRKPAV
+155 AHDQSPAV
-163 AVSLLFSYVNPAHEQ
+163 AVSLLFSYVNPIHEQ
-178 ALAAALS
+178 ELAAALQE
-185 VALPDV
+185 ALGGL

-203 REYERCN
+203 REYERSN
-210 TTVMD
+210 TTAMD
-215 AYVKPIVGDFA
+215 AYVKPIVANFA
-226 GGLVRELTEV
+226 GDLLRELELLQ
-236 AMGGWHGLLRSNGGQ
+236 MGGWHGLLRSNGGH
-251 VAIPDATARPV
+251 VAIPDTPAKPV

-275 GAHFARAVGTDKAVT
+275 GAHFARAVDSAKAVT

-297 ADVGVITD
+297 ADVGVIVD

-352 ESAGADPGPACYGL
+352 ESAGAEPDPACYGL
-366 GGEQPTVTDA
+366 GGEAPTVTDA
-376 NVVMGRLNPEY
+376 NVVMGRLNPGY

-393 GLDAT
+393 NLDAE
-398 RARRATQ
+398 RARSAID
-405 PLADRL
+405 PVADRL
-411 GLTPEDTADAIV
+411 GLTPEDTAEAIV

-460 AAEIVRRM
+460 ATEIARRM

-503 LDHAESADL
+503 LDHGESGDL
-512 PGALAR
+512 PAALGR
-518 LAAETAGELR
+518 LADETVAELR
-528 SQLRRTEA
+528 SQLRRPEVP
-536 QVDVTTYVACRYLGQ
+536 VDVTTYVACRYLGQ
-551 NYEQEIRTDFGHV
+551 NYEQEIRTEFGHV

-572 PIGPDAA
+572 PIGPEAA
-579 DFVAELA
+579 DFVARLA
-586 DRYHATHMAAYG
+586 DGYHATHKASYG

-612 ATALSPAPDVLIRP
+612 ATALSETPEVLIRP
-626 YSGPN
+626 Y
-631 DSAGASGAPVTRRV
+631 AGGGDGTARATRRV
-645 LAAAGHW
+645 LAAAGQW
-652 VDARIVNRDSLGVG
+652 TDALIVKRDTLATG
-666 EMLHGPAVIEEADS
+666 ETLDGPAVIEEADS
-680 TTWVPPGFDASVH
+680 TTWVPPGFRATVH
-693 HSQCLIITRAA
+693 ESQCLIIARSDA
-704 EAEDGRP
+704 EARP

>member
-1 MTPDGS
+1 MSLNGA
-7 WRIGVDTG
+7 WRLGVDTG

-23 VGPGGDVRLQKVA
+23 VGPGGDVRLQKVS

-42 ARATFDALERS
+42 ARATFDALQRS
-53 GVDPGGDID
+53 GVDPRGEID
-62 SFVMGTTIATN
+62 SFIMGTTIATN

-84 LVTTAGFEDVLYIQR
+84 LITTAGFEDVLYIQR

-111 KAEPYVARN
+111 KAEPYVPRN
-120 RVVGVTERILADG
+120 RVVGVSERILADG
-133 SVRTTISDEEM
+133 SVRGPLTEEELK
-144 RRVVESVRRLT
+144 RVVGEVRRIT
-155 AQDRKPAV
+155 ARDHKPAV
-163 AVSLLFSYVNPAHEQ
+163 AVSLLFSYVNPSHELALRD
-178 ALAAALS
+178 ALAAG
-185 VALPDV
+185 LPDV
-191 PVSISSEVAPIW
+191 PVSISTEVAPIW
-203 REYERCN
+203 REYERSN

-226 GGLVRELTEV
+226 ADLARELEAV
-236 AMGGWHGLLRSNGGQ
+236 GMGGWHGLLRSNGGH
-251 VAIPDATARPV
+251 VAIPDATSRPV

-275 GAHFARAVGTDKAVT
+275 GAHFAAAVDTAKAVT

-297 ADVGVITD
+297 ADVGVVTD

-343 SGGLLKVGP
+343 SGGLLRVGP

-366 GGEQPTVTDA
+366 GGEAPTVTDA
-376 NVVMGRLNPEY
+376 NVVMGRLNPGY

-393 GLDAT
+393 GLDAA
-398 RARRATQ
+398 RAHRAIA
-405 PLADRL
+405 PLAGRL
-411 GLTPEDTADAIV
+411 GLAPEDAADAIV

-460 AAEIVRRM
+460 AVEIARRM

-503 LDHAESADL
+503 LDHAESTDL
-512 PGALAR
+512 PATLGR
-518 LAAETAGELR
+518 LADDTVAELR
-528 SQLRRTEA
+528 SQLRRAEA
-536 QVDVTTYVACRYLGQ
+536 STDVTTYVACRYLGQ
-551 NYEQEIRTDFGHV
+551 NYEQEVRTEFGHV

-572 PIGPDAA
+572 PIGPEAI
-579 DFVAELA
+579 DFVARLA
-586 DRYHATHMAAYG
+586 DGYHATHKAAYG

-626 YSGPN
+626 YSGEG
-631 DSAGASGAPVTRRV
+631 DGAPPVTRRV
-645 LAAAGHW
+645 LASAGRW
-652 VDARIVNRDSLGVG
+652 VDARIANRDTLAVG
-666 EMLHGPAVIEEADS
+666 EVLDGPAVIEEADS
-680 TTWVPPGFDASVH
+680 TTWVPPGFTALVH
-693 HSQCLIITRAA
+693 ESQCLIIARRAA
-704 EAEDGRP
+704 EDRP

>member
-1 MTPDGS
+1 MSLNGA
-7 WRIGVDTG
+7 WRLGVDTG

-23 VGPGGDVRLQKVA
+23 VGPGGDVRLQKVS

-42 ARATFDALERS
+42 ARATFDALQRS
-53 GVDPGGDID
+53 GVDPRGEID
-62 SFVMGTTIATN
+62 SFIMGTTIATN

-84 LVTTAGFEDVLYIQR
+84 LITTAGFEDVLYIQR

-111 KAEPYVARN
+111 KAEPYVPRN
-120 RVVGVTERILADG
+120 RVVGVSERILADG
-133 SVRTTISDEEM
+133 SVRGPLTEEELK
-144 RRVVESVRRLT
+144 RVVGEVRRIT
-155 AQDRKPAV
+155 ARDHKPAV
-163 AVSLLFSYVNPAHEQ
+163 AVSLLFSYVNPSHELALRD
-178 ALAAALS
+178 ALAAG
-185 VALPDV
+185 LPEV
-191 PVSISSEVAPIW
+191 PVSISTEVAPIW
-203 REYERCN
+203 REYERSN

-226 GGLVRELTEV
+226 ADLARELEAV
-236 AMGGWHGLLRSNGGQ
+236 GMGGWHGLLRSNGGH
-251 VAIPDATARPV
+251 VAIPDATSRPV

-275 GAHFARAVGTDKAVT
+275 GAHFAAAVDTAKAVT

-297 ADVGVITD
+297 ADVGVVTD

-343 SGGLLKVGP
+343 SGGLLRVGP

-366 GGEQPTVTDA
+366 GGEAPTVTDA
-376 NVVMGRLNPEY
+376 NVVMGRLNPGY

-393 GLDAT
+393 SLDAA
-398 RARRATQ
+398 RAHRAIT
-405 PLADRL
+405 PLAGRL
-411 GLTPEDTADAIV
+411 GLAPEDTADAIV

-460 AAEIVRRM
+460 AVEIARRM

-503 LDHAESADL
+503 LDHAESTDL
-512 PGALAR
+512 PATLGR
-518 LAAETAGELR
+518 LADDTVAELR
-528 SQLRRTEA
+528 SQLRRAEA
-536 QVDVTTYVACRYLGQ
+536 STDVTTYVACRYLGQ
-551 NYEQEIRTDFGHV
+551 NYEQEVRTEFGHV

-572 PIGPDAA
+572 PIGPEAA
-579 DFVAELA
+579 DFVARLA
-586 DRYHATHMAAYG
+586 DGYHATHKAAYG

-626 YSGPN
+626 YSGEG
-631 DSAGASGAPVTRRV
+631 DGAPPVTRRV
-645 LAAAGHW
+645 LASAGRW
-652 VDARIVNRDSLGVG
+652 VDARIANRDTLAVG
-666 EMLHGPAVIEEADS
+666 EVLDGPAVIEEADS
-680 TTWVPPGFDASVH
+680 TTWVPPGFTALVH
-693 HSQCLIITRAA
+693 ESQCLIIARRAA
-704 EAEDGRP
+704 EDRP